1 MKTFEEFEA
10 GYDQLRLEYIE
21 KMRDVVRQAREQ
33 NVGTEEVL
41 SRLNE
46 LHEEYADKYQ
56 RLALSTY
63 KRQHLNL

>member
-10 GYDQLRLEYIE
+10 EYDQLRVEYIE
-21 KMRDVVRQAREQ
+21 KMRDVLRQAREQ
-33 NVGTEEVL
+33 NVGTGEVV

-46 LHEEYADKYQ
+46 LSAEYADKYQ